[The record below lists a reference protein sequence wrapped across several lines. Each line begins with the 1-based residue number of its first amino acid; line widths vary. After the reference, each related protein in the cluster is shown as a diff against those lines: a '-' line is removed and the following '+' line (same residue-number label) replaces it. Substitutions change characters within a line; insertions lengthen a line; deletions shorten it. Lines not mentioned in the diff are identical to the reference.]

1 MINSDNFEIKVLLT
15 SNYNS
20 FVLFTFGKVLFIPGV
35 VYERTQTQFDIRV
48 WQNLKLKEI
57 W

>member
-20 FVLFTFGKVLFIPGV
+20 FVLFTFGKVLFIPGI
-35 VYERTQTQFDIRV
+35 VYERAQMQLDIRV
-48 WQNLKLKEI
+48 LQNLKLKEI
-57 W
+57 